1 MPEPGPGRQKVF
13 LPEPIV
19 FAVPFQG
26 CATMANRADRERKGA
41 ASSGKRRQS
50 CECADE
56 RLKLLRLD
64 LCTIMAQIKLLERE
78 LDVDLCLSTD
88 GTRTILSLI
97 AALKQELEV
106 VSLHIGHLKG
116 SVAAQTA

>member
-1 MPEPGPGRQKVF
+1 
-13 LPEPIV
+13 
-19 FAVPFQG
+19 
-26 CATMANRADRERKGA
+26 MANRADREREGPV
-41 ASSGKRRQS
+41 SSGKRWRN

-56 RLKLLRLD
+56 QLKLLRFN

-78 LDVDLCLSTD
+78 LDVDLCLSAD

-106 VSLHIGHLKG
+106 VSFHIGELKG
-116 SVAAQTA
+116 SIAAQTA